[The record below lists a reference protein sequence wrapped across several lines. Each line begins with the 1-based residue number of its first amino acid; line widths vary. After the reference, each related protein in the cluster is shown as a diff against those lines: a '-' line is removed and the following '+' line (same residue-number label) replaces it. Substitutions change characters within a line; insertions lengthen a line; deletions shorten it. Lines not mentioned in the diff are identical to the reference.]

1 MQNWGFRTTAGIY
14 TFTEQA
20 LPDETPQREVGHHIF
35 VIDRSGSMYGDIE
48 ALKKSVEQVITA
60 ASMSENGALTS
71 LISFSSH
78 GDVTLHW
85 SRVSADFVSA
95 LDTPYVNELRRIR
108 ATAYTGISQGLDL
121 ALAQVVPGQTT
132 GITLFTD
139 GYANDPS
146 PSAEI
151 KALNAFTAKVRADY
165 TRVFLNVV
173 GYRDWCDWPL
183 MTSMANDLSGRC
195 VKATSFKDV
204 YAVMNDTQQLLSNA
218 LRPARAFEARANG
231 AWLVVNR
238 STGQV
243 NTSRVN
249 ESLTLQGVRVED
261 KLSVFF
267 VSLTAS
273 VPSHVKMMPKEER
286 WLAGAWALGLSLQRE
301 LRAAKTVLF
310 ATGNKTL
317 WEDHQAALTPST
329 LAAMNTALGAW
340 VAAGT
345 NDAYTIGLNT
355 IPPHDLFELANVLN
369 SLPAKSLGLDTQAFM
384 QGYRRRSIK
393 RIAGT
398 RQEDGSITPPNAE
411 LTNRSGSVSRTY
423 IKGVSFNRADASMQL
438 ETERA
443 VWVKRLSD
451 GAVFDEVD
459 YISLDKLR
467 DYASYT
473 LISCG
478 ERNVEVL
485 PVQVYTKEA
494 MQALAPF
501 VTKAQTR
508 VFTAG
513 KTININLARFRVES
527 SYRPEL
533 DELLD
538 NVNQLFTKTAE
549 VKVLSAAQDKA
560 EASPYTP
567 EQVEALKALHLT
579 PALYFSGPTT
589 THYADRDEAVQTGM
603 IDSFTRNK
611 VNFGFVDMLDLSDF
625 RSGNAFLD
633 RRYTVTLD
641 GAVVKKPKL
650 DTYLQGATY
659 EVKPPGKAKDTRA
672 DQLMARFADSL
683 LLGPRRYHAYINH
696 QLDLAKGAVEASA
709 ERLQPL
715 VMEIGCTGLLP
726 PELEKHATSYDADA
740 FAQHFDIKLSKDQKE
755 GMFFVFTNSL
765 VISIVPETSWY
776 TVRVS

>member
-1 MQNWGFRTTAGIY
+1 MQDWGFRTTAGIY
-14 TFTEQA
+14 TFTEQR

-48 ALKKSVEQVITA
+48 ALKKSIEQVITA
-60 ASMSENGALTS
+60 ASMSENAALTS

-121 ALAQVVPGQTT
+121 ALAQVVPEQTT

-146 PSAEI
+146 SSAEI

-195 VKATSFKDV
+195 IKATSFKDV

-218 LRPARAFEARANG
+218 LRPARVFEAQAHA

-243 NTSRVN
+243 NASR
-249 ESLTLQGVRVED
+249 EGEGLALRGVRVED
-261 KLSVFF
+261 KLSVFS
-267 VSLTAS
+267 VKLTPS
-273 VPSHVKMMPKEER
+273 VPARVKMLRKDDL

-301 LRAAKTVLF
+301 LRASKAVLF

-317 WEDHQAALTPST
+317 WEAHQAALTPST
-329 LAAMNTALGAW
+329 LAAMNDALGTW
-340 VAAGT
+340 VAAG
-345 NDAYTIGLNT
+345 NNEAYAMGRNT
-355 IPPHDLFELANVLN
+355 VPPYDLFTLAHVLN
-369 SLPAKSLGLDTQAFM
+369 ELPAKSVGIDTPAFM
-384 QGYRRRSIK
+384 KGYRRRSIK
-393 RIAGT
+393 RIPGT
-398 RQEDGSITPPNAE
+398 RREDGSITPPNAE
-411 LTNRSGSVSRTY
+411 LTNRAGSVSRTY
-423 IKGVSFNRADASMQL
+423 IKGVSFNRADASVQL

-459 YISLDKLR
+459 FISLDKLQ

-494 MQALAPF
+494 LQALAPF

-508 VFTAG
+508 EFTAG

-527 SYRPEL
+527 SYRADL
-533 DELLD
+533 DDL
-538 NVNQLFTKTAE
+538 VYSVTRLFEKTAE
-549 VKVLSAAQDKA
+549 VKVLSAMQDKA

-567 EQVEALKALHLT
+567 EQIEALKALHLT

-603 IDSFTRNK
+603 IDSFTRYK
-611 VNFGFVDMLDLSDF
+611 VNFGFVDMLDLGGL

-641 GAVVKKPKL
+641 GAAVKKPKL

-672 DQLMARFADSL
+672 DQLMASFADSL
-683 LLGPRRYHAYINH
+683 LLGPRRDPAYINQ
-696 QLDLAKGAVEASA
+696 QLAQAKGTVESA
-709 ERLQPL
+709 LELLQPL

-726 PELEKHATSYDADA
+726 PELEKIATSYDADA
-740 FAQHFDIKLSKDQKE
+740 FAQMFDVKLSKDQKE
-755 GMFFVFTNSL
+755 GLFFVFTNSL